1 MRGYRG
7 VGDAATNCRRDLRWG
22 MAKIGTEDEPIT
34 VTPDEPLTSPSE
46 PAEPATA
53 PHPATEPAPEPAH
66 R

>member
-1 MRGYRG
+1 MRGHRG
-7 VGDAATNCRRDLRWG
+7 GGYAAPRRYRDLRWG

-46 PAEPATA
+46 PLTVPEPAT
-53 PHPATEPAPEPAH
+53 TPAPEPAH